1 MLDRLAIREKL
12 LTDLTYYPSLG
23 LVGARQVGK
32 TTLAKLVAEDIS
44 LNSRYLDLQLPSNR
58 QLLTDPEAYL
68 HRYADHLII
77 LDEVQTMPS
86 LFPVL
91 RGLID
96 EDRRPGRFLLL
107 GSAAPELLRGTAE
120 SLAGRISYIELDPL
134 SLSELQPTVDLEQH
148 WLRGGYPSA
157 YLTDDP
163 TRRIRFFDDYLRTFV
178 GTDLRDLAGGT
189 DPEGMR
195 RLLVML
201 AHNHGTLLN
210 QSQLA
215 RSIGVSVTTVQR
227 YQDILSSAFLIRTVR
242 PYLPNLRK
250 RLIKSP
256 KIYLNDSGL
265 VHGLLGIGTYEDL
278 LTHPI
283 VGMSW
288 EGYVAEQISGVL
300 SDNLHLMHYRT
311 AKQDEVDFV
320 LQHPT
325 RGTIA
330 FEVKRSNAPSLSKS
344 FWTAVADLQPS
355 QTYVVSPNVERYPL
369 GKNIE
374 GIGVLDLMEE
384 LRSFDR

>member
-1 MLDRLAIREKL
+1 MLDRLAIRKKL
-12 LTDLTYYPSLG
+12 LSDLDYYPSLG

-32 TTLAKLVAEDIS
+32 TTLAKLVAEDIGV
-44 LNSRYLDLQLPSNR
+44 NSRYLDLQLPSNR

-68 HRYADHLII
+68 RRYTDHLII

-96 EDRRPGRFLLL
+96 EDPRPGRFLLL
-107 GSAAPELLRGTAE
+107 GSAAPDLLRGTAE
-120 SLAGRISYIELDPL
+120 SLAGRISYLELDPL
-134 SLSELQPTVDLEQH
+134 SLSELQPTVDVEQH

-163 TRRIRFFDDYLRTFV
+163 ERRVRFFDDYLRTFV

-195 RLLVML
+195 RLLIML

-227 YQDILSSAFLIRTVR
+227 YQNILSSAFLIRTVR

-250 RLIKSP
+250 RLVKSP
-256 KIYLNDSGL
+256 KIYLNDSGF

-300 SDNLHLMHYRT
+300 SDNLHLMHYRS
-311 AKQDEVDFV
+311 AKQEEVDFV

-330 FEVKRSNAPSLSKS
+330 FEVMRSNAPSLSKS
-344 FWTAVADLQPS
+344 FWTAIDDLQPS
-355 QTYVVSPNVERYPL
+355 QTYVVSPSVERHPL
-369 GKNIE
+369 GENIE

-384 LRSFDR
+384 LKGF

>member
-1 MLDRLAIREKL
+1 MLARHSIRQKL
-12 LTDLTYYPSLG
+12 IADLKYYPSIG

-32 TTLAKLVAEDIS
+32 TTLAKMAAEDVGVK
-44 LNSRYLDLQLPSNR
+44 SRYLDLQLPSNR

-68 HRYADHLII
+68 RRYSDHLII
-77 LDEVQTMPS
+77 LDEVQTMPA
-86 LFPVL
+86 LFPIL

-107 GSAAPELLRGTAE
+107 GSAAPELLRGTSE
-120 SLAGRISYIELDPL
+120 SLAGRISYIVLNPL
-134 SLSELQPTVDLEQH
+134 SLAELKPAVDVDEH
-148 WLRGGYPSA
+148 WLRGGYPTA

-163 TRRIRFFDDYLRTFV
+163 ARRLRFFEDYLRTFV

-201 AHNHGTLLN
+201 AHSHGSLLN

-215 RSIGVSVTTVQR
+215 RSIGVSYSTIQR

-256 KIYLNDSGL
+256 KIYINDSGF

-278 LTHPI
+278 LTHPV

-288 EGYVAEQISGVL
+288 EGYVSEQISRSFDDRIEL
-300 SDNLHLMHYRT
+300 LHYRS
-311 AKQDEVDFV
+311 AKQEEVDFII
-320 LQHPT
+320 QHP
-325 RGTIA
+325 RAGTVA
-330 FEVKRSNAPSLSKS
+330 FEVKRSNAPTLSKS
-344 FWTAVADLQPS
+344 FWTAIDDLQPS
-355 QTYVVSPNVERYPL
+355 RAYVVSPGVERHPL
-369 GKNIE
+369 GKNVE
-374 GIGVLDLMEE
+374 GIGIKELLEDL
-384 LRSFDR
+384 RGFQ

>member
-1 MLDRLAIREKL
+1 MIPREAIRKQL
-12 LTDLTYYPSLG
+12 LADLNYYPSLG

-32 TTLAKLVAEDIS
+32 TTIAKFVAQDFGKAS
-44 LNSRYLDLQLPSNR
+44 KYLDLQLPSNR
-58 QLLTDPEAYL
+58 QLLLDAEAYL
-68 HRYADHLII
+68 RRNSDQLII
-77 LDEVQTMPS
+77 LDEVQTMPEV
-86 LFPVL
+86 FPIL

-96 EDRRPGRFLLL
+96 EDPRPGRFLLL
-107 GSAAPELLRGTAE
+107 GSAAPELLRATSE
-120 SLAGRISYIELDPL
+120 SLAGRISYLELDPL
-134 SLSELQPTVDLEQH
+134 SLSELQPTVDVEQH

-163 TRRIRFFDDYLRTFV
+163 ERRVRFFDDYLRTFV

-195 RLLVML
+195 RLLIML

-250 RLIKSP
+250 RLVKSP
-256 KIYLNDSGL
+256 KIYLNDSGF
-265 VHGLLGIGTYEDL
+265 VHGLLGIGIYEDL

-288 EGYVAEQISGVL
+288 EGYVLEQL
-300 SDNLHLMHYRT
+300 SAVVGSTVEVMHYRT
-311 AKQDEVDFV
+311 AKQEEVDFV

-330 FEVKRSNAPSLSKS
+330 IEVKRSNAPSLSKS
-344 FWTAVADLQPS
+344 FWTAIDDLQPS
-355 QTYVVSPNVERYPL
+355 QTYVVSPNVERHPL
-369 GKNIE
+369 GENIE
-374 GIGVLDLMEE
+374 GIGVLDLVEE
-384 LRSFDR
+384 LKGF

>member
-1 MLDRLAIREKL
+1 MLSRLAIRKKL
-12 LTDLTYYPSLG
+12 LADLKYYPSIG

-32 TTLAKLVAEDIS
+32 TTLAKLVAEDAGV
-44 LNSRYLDLQLPSNR
+44 NSRYLDLQLPSNR

-68 HRYADHLII
+68 RRYADHLII

-120 SLAGRISYIELDPL
+120 SLAGRISYVELDPL
-134 SLSELQPTVDLEQH
+134 SLSELQPDVDIEQH
-148 WLRGGYPSA
+148 WLRGGYPSV

-163 TRRIRFFDDYLRTFV
+163 ERHVRFFDDYLRTFV

-215 RSIGVSVTTVQR
+215 RSIGASVTTVQR
-227 YQDILSSAFLIRTVR
+227 YQDILSSAFLIRTVK

-256 KIYLNDSGL
+256 KIYLNDSGF

-278 LTHPI
+278 LTHPV

-288 EGYVAEQISGVL
+288 EGYVAQQISGVL
-300 SDNLHLMHYRT
+300 SGNLRLMHYRS
-311 AKQDEVDFV
+311 AKQEEVDFV

-325 RGTIA
+325 RGVIA

-344 FWTAVADLQPS
+344 FWTAVNDLQPS
-355 QTYVVSPNVERYPL
+355 QTYVVSPTVEHHPL
-369 GKNIE
+369 GKNVE
-374 GIGVLDLMEE
+374 GIGVKDLIEE
-384 LRSFDR
+384 LKDF